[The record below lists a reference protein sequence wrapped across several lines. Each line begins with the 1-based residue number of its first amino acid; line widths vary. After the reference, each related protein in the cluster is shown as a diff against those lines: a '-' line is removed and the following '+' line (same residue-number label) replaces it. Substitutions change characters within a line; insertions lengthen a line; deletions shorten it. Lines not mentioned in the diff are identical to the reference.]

1 MAQSKGQQDRP
12 HITFYERGLFQFSSF
27 FLTGLQKLDKFGE
40 IRLTIRRRGP
50 QPPVGR
56 IALSLLLDVE
66 MDGDSFSICI
76 DTRDQARPDADIRFR
91 DADGG
96 HAFDPGLLERVR
108 WYFKVNY
115 NAQAIGRAPELQ
127 EHKHKIIPA
136 GVFTPV
142 RSGNYLRY
150 LALPNKDP
158 ENGWARIDALKRLK
172 HIRRTSTLDRISRV
186 RSGPRRE
193 DLFFVVPYYAE
204 AGLEQMDEYRVELV
218 QALKAL
224 KGIQA
229 TIGLFGNLPP
239 ALSDLKLDRMPMHTH
254 TARVGQARLGVYIRG
269 VHNCLSFKLGQYMAF
284 GLPVV
289 GQPLFNDPGVD
300 EVAQG
305 RAFDHLC
312 HEAPAEIADAAGAL
326 LGDRAA
332 LETAADASR
341 TFYDNHGAPVPT
353 MRRILSQA
361 LQRAAEPTD
370 GPALL
375 IPN

>member
-1 MAQSKGQQDRP
+1 VARSNGRQDCP
-12 HITFYERGLFQFSSF
+12 NVTFYERGLFQFSSF
-27 FLTGLQKLDKFGE
+27 FLTGLQKLDELGE
-40 IRLTIRRRGP
+40 ISLTIRRRGP

-56 IALSLLLDVE
+56 IALSLLLDIE
-66 MDGDSFSICI
+66 MGGDSFSICI

-142 RSGNYLRY
+142 RSSNYLRY
-150 LALPNKDP
+150 LALPDKDP
-158 ENGWARIDALKRLK
+158 ENGWARRDAFRRLR
-172 HIRRTSTLDRISRV
+172 HIRRTSTMDGVSRI

-193 DLFFVVPYYAE
+193 DLFFVVPYYGE
-204 AGLEQMDEYRVELV
+204 PGLEEMDEYRVELA

-224 KGIQA
+224 KGIEA
-229 TIGLFGNLPP
+229 TIGLVGNLPP
-239 ALSDLKLDRMPMHTH
+239 ALSDLKLDLMPMHTH
-254 TARVGQARLGVYIRG
+254 VARIGQARLAVYIRG
-269 VHNCLSFKLGQYMAF
+269 VHNCLSFKLGQYLAF
-284 GLPVV
+284 GLPLV
-289 GQPLFNDPGVD
+289 GQPLFNDLGVA

-305 RAFDHLC
+305 GAFDHLC
-312 HEAPAEIADAAGAL
+312 HEAPAEIADAVGAL

-332 LETAADASR
+332 LGTAANASG

-353 MRRILSQA
+353 MRRILGHA
-361 LQRAAEPTD
+361 LQREPTD
-370 GPALL
+370 EPTSP
-375 IPN
+375 IPD